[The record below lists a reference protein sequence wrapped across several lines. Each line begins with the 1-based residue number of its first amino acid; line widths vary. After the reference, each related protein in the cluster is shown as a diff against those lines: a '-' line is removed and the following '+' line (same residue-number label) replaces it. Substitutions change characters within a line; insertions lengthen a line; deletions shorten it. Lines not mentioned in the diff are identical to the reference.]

1 MIAARPG
8 PRKWPEN
15 AAQRRAEPNHGGY
28 FRHSDDLRTGGQA
41 YGMPETD
48 EMSSQPRTFTEPS
61 RETPVFG
68 DYDVVVV
75 GGGPAGIAAA
85 TAAARAGQTTLL
97 IERYGFLGGMGTAAG
112 VTNFCGLHANVHGTI
127 EQVVHGIAD
136 DLLARIDALGG
147 LSRPHMLFGGKIA
160 AQAYDNAALKIA
172 ADGLVLESGA
182 ELLFHAQVVGVV
194 MAAPERIEAAL
205 IETKSGRAAV
215 TGRIY
220 IDCSGDGDLSAHA
233 GVPFEKGTSGHDMMY
248 PSTMFRVNGVDPV
261 RAGDAW
267 NHFGRLMEEAERN
280 GRRFPRKTPIIRPQK
295 NPVEWRANVTQ
306 LSNQDGT
313 PVDGTDAR
321 QLSRGEVEG
330 RRQIVDFFQFLRE
343 SAPGFEQAYILEI
356 APQVGIRETRRIVG
370 EYQLTEDDVLR
381 CASFEDT
388 VGVNGWPIE
397 EHVAGDVVFKFQ
409 DTPAA
414 RGFNHLPYRM
424 LLPLVVDNLLVAGR
438 CGSMTHMGQ
447 SAARVSGGCLVM
459 GQAAGTA
466 AALSIAAGVAPRA
479 LEIEGLQQR
488 LEADGAWLGRVAQ

>member
-1 MIAARPG
+1 MNSP
-8 PRKWPEN
+8 
-15 AAQRRAEPNHGGY
+15 
-28 FRHSDDLRTGGQA
+28 T
-41 YGMPETD
+41 
-48 EMSSQPRTFTEPS
+48 RTFTEPA
-61 RETPVFG
+61 RATPVFG
-68 DYDVVVV
+68 EYDVVIV

-85 TAAARAGQTTLL
+85 AAAARAGQRTLL

-127 EQVVHGIAD
+127 KQVVHGIAD
-136 DLLARIDALGG
+136 DLLARMEQLGG
-147 LSRPHMLFGGKIA
+147 LSQPHLLFGGKIA
-160 AQAYDNAALKIA
+160 AQAYDNTALKIA
-172 ADGLVLESGA
+172 ADEVVLASGA
-182 ELLFHAQVVGVV
+182 ELLFHAQVVGVL
-194 MAAPERIEAAL
+194 MDAPERIGAVL

-215 TGRIY
+215 VGSIY
-220 IDCSGDGDLSAHA
+220 IDCSGDGDLSFHA

-248 PSTMFRVNGVDPV
+248 PSTMFRVNGVDPA

-267 NHFGRLMEEAERN
+267 NHFGRLMEEAERG

-306 LSNQDGT
+306 LSNPDGS

-343 SAPGFEQAYILEI
+343 SAPGFDQSYILEI

-370 EYQLTEDDVLR
+370 EYQLTEGDVLQ
-381 CASFEDT
+381 CVSFVDT
-388 VGVNGWPIE
+388 IGVNGWPIE
-397 EHVAGDVVFKFQ
+397 EHVAGNIVFKWQ

-424 LLPLVVDNLLVAGR
+424 LLPLRVNNLLVAGR

-447 SAARVSGGCLVM
+447 SAARVTGGCLVM

-466 AALSIAAGVAPRA
+466 AALAIESSSVPREVEPA
-479 LEIEGLQQR
+479 TLQQR
-488 LEADGAWLGRVAQ
+488 LEAAGAYLGRTAL